1 MKKRI
6 LIVIFILSVMSGIW
20 FIIYFSRTNVVMRT
34 EKQMDVFV
42 EKIHDWSNINGYFY
56 FTIGD
61 LNQDGKLELV
71 TSTIQGSGSF
81 SSTRYY
87 IVNDKDLIVLQ
98 EEQTDQCSSAL
109 INDLLQEGQRG
120 EGGILY
126 VPVYYDKQKNMYY
139 YIHHDYSGHTPYESI
154 DRIISLSMKDN
165 IIREEVLAYK
175 KITKGNGIN
184 SIIFYEENSQNEI
197 SEVEYE
203 KIIDLKYNNCE
214 KMQMRWKWKRV
225 EAAEEITDTSKEE
238 IKKILMEMYG
248 EFEIRNIID

>member
-1 MKKRI
+1 M
-6 LIVIFILSVMSGIW
+6 LSFMIGIC
-20 FIIYFSRTNVVMRT
+20 FIIYFSRTNVTMHT
-34 EKQMDVFV
+34 EKQIDVFI
-42 EKIHDWSNINGYFY
+42 EKIYDWSNISGYFY

-81 SSTRYY
+81 SSNGYY
-87 IVNDKDLIVLQ
+87 IVNDRDLIVLQ
-98 EEQTDQCSSAL
+98 EERADQCSSAL
-109 INDLLQEGQRG
+109 INDFLQEGQKS
-120 EGGILY
+120 ESGILH

-175 KITKGNGIN
+175 KIKKQNGIN
-184 SIIFYEENSQNEI
+184 PIILYQDNSQNEI
-197 SEVEYE
+197 SEVEYK

-214 KMQMRWKWKRV
+214 KMQMSWKWKRV
-225 EAAEEITDTSKEE
+225 ERVEEIKNMNKEE
-238 IKKILMEMYG
+238 LKKILMEMYG
-248 EFEIRNIID
+248 EFEIKNITD